1 MLTDS
6 HIKQLWERMAMLY
19 GHRWTSAYGVKDDGT
34 WLTVLGDLTPE
45 QLGTGL
51 RAAVAAGEEWP
62 PSAPAFRNLCLGKT
76 GANEFG
82 LDYVPEYY
90 RTQPKITDRSRILS
104 SDAREKNRSTA
115 RSHIAG
121 LRAALAARNLQPG
134 EEALNNIRKERI
146 REQAE
151 KEGVA

>member
-82 LDYVPEYY
+82 LDYIPEYH
-90 RTQPKITDRSRILS
+90 RQENRVTDRSRLLS
-104 SDAREKNRSTA
+104 STDRDAQRQKNREHVATMKQA
-115 RSHIAG
+115 LKG
-121 LRAALAARNLQPG
+121 RA
-134 EEALNNIRKERI
+134 
-146 REQAE
+146 
-151 KEGVA
+151 